1 MTESTFTADVATEEV
16 EAPRPR
22 RQAIRLPVVV
32 AGVLV
37 VAGFCALAIAWYH
50 AGNTDQLWIQ
60 NQELVSGGL
69 GGLGLIIIGSAL
81 LIRDALVHG
90 RPAVEHR

>member
-1 MTESTFTADVATEEV
+1 MTEDTVTAEVVADEGATR
-16 EAPRPR
+16 ARP
-22 RQAIRLPVVV
+22 QAIRLPVVI

-50 AGNTDQLWIQ
+50 VGNTDQLWIQ

-81 LIRDALVHG
+81 LVRDALVHR
-90 RPAVEHR
+90 RPAVEQQ

>member
-1 MTESTFTADVATEEV
+1 MTDDTLTTDVVAEDK

-22 RQAIRLPVVV
+22 RQAIRLPVVI
-32 AGVLV
+32 AGVMV

-69 GGLGLIIIGSAL
+69 GGLGLIIVGSTL